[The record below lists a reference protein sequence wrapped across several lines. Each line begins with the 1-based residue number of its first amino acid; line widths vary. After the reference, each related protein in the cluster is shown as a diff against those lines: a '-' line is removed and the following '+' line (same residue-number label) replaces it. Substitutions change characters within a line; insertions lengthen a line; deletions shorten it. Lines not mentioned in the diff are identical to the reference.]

1 MTVLVVDSDSYWL
14 ELSASWL
21 REDGH
26 RVIVASDALSG
37 LRQLF
42 SHHPDAAIVDITPA
56 GSDGWETVQRIR
68 EVSSMPVVVISARAD
83 QTSLKRGFDL
93 GVDGFIVKPFE
104 KSELLERLTAVL
116 RRVYNGNG
124 NGNGHNGHSAS
135 IFQQEGLAI
144 DWRSHEVRVD
154 DEPIHLTATEFRL
167 LSLLVERR
175 GWVLTHDQIL
185 SHVWG
190 SNHLGDRNNVKL
202 YVWYLRQKIEANPAH
217 PRWIRTKR
225 GIGYCFA
232 G

>member
-1 MTVLVVDSDSYWL
+1 MMTALLIDPDSYWR
-14 ELSASWL
+14 ELGANWL
-21 REDGH
+21 REDGYT
-26 RVIVASDALSG
+26 VIVANDGFSG

-42 SHHPDAAIVDITPA
+42 NYHPDAAIVDVSPS
-56 GSDGWETVQRIR
+56 GPDRWDTVRRVR
-68 EVSSMPVVVISARAD
+68 EVSNMPLIAISATAD
-83 QTSLKRGFDL
+83 EVSLRKAFDL
-93 GVDGFIVKPFE
+93 GVDGYIVKPFE
-104 KSELLERLTAVL
+104 QSELLERLGAVL
-116 RRVYNGNG
+116 RRVYH
-124 NGNGHNGHSAS
+124 GNGHNGNGTVFH
-135 IFQQEGLAI
+135 QDGLSI

-154 DEPIHLTATEFRL
+154 EQPIHLTATEFRL

-185 SHVWG
+185 SQVWG

-232 G
+232 A

>member
-14 ELSASWL
+14 ELCASWL

-26 RVIVASDALSG
+26 RVIVAGDALSG

-42 SHHPDAAIVDITPA
+42 SHHPDAAIVDVTPTF
-56 GSDGWETVQRIR
+56 SDGWEAVQRIR
-68 EVSSMPVVVISARAD
+68 EVSGMPVVVISARAD
-83 QTSLKRGFDL
+83 QSSLKRGFDL

-124 NGNGHNGHSAS
+124 NGNGNGHNGTMFH
-135 IFQQEGLAI
+135 QDGLAI
-144 DWRSHEVRVD
+144 DWRSHEVRVED
-154 DEPIHLTATEFRL
+154 TPIHLTATEFRL

-217 PRWIRTKR
+217 PRWILTKR
-225 GIGYCFA
+225 GIGYCFS

>member
-1 MTVLVVDSDSYWL
+1 MTVLMIDSDAYWL
-14 ELSASWL
+14 ELCAGWL

-26 RVIVASDALSG
+26 PVITASDGLSG
-37 LRQLF
+37 LRHLF
-42 SHHPDAAIVDITPA
+42 NHHPDAAIVDVSPSES
-56 GSDGWETVQRIR
+56 GGWDTVQRIR
-68 EVSSMPVVVISARAD
+68 EVAHMPVIAISARAD
-83 QTSLKRGFDL
+83 EVSLKKGFDL
-93 GVDGFIVKPFE
+93 GVDGYIVKPFE
-104 KSELLERLTAVL
+104 QSELLERLNAVL

-124 NGNGHNGHSAS
+124 NGRDGHNGS
-135 IFQQEGLAI
+135 IFQQDGLAI

-154 DEPIHLTATEFRL
+154 DQPIELTATEFRL

-202 YVWYLRQKIEANPAH
+202 YVWYLRQKIEADPAH